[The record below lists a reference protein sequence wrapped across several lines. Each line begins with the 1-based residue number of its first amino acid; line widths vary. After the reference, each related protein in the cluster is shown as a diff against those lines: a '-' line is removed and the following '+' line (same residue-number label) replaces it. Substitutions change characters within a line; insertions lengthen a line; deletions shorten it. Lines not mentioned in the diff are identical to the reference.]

1 MNPDILAWWDGQEVP
16 LLCRASD
23 ASCLPGRGLG
33 RGHGKGS
40 PTSALAVCAPLL
52 GERQMRSAPV
62 VSRNSSA
69 TGSNKTGAA
78 GPGRAGSVK
87 DPGLLP
93 WAQEPGSHQGP
104 QSLLPR
110 TWRPD
115 VFLAWVV
122 SRGPGEGPWG
132 KGAHA
137 QSKFPLPHAPPFLPL
152 LSQLLTS

>member
-1 MNPDILAWWDGQEVP
+1 MNPGVLAQWDGQGGAPPVQRQWCQTPSWARTPEGPTGKAHQPQP
-16 LLCRASD
+16 LLC
-23 ASCLPGRGLG
+23 
-33 RGHGKGS
+33 
-40 PTSALAVCAPLL
+40 VFPLFR
-52 GERQMRSAPV
+52 ERQMKSAPV

-69 TGSNKTGAA
+69 TGSNKTRAA
-78 GPGRAGSVK
+78 GPGRAGSVE

-104 QSLLPR
+104 QSLLPG

-137 QSKFPLPHAPPFLPL
+137 PS
-152 LSQLLTS
+152 